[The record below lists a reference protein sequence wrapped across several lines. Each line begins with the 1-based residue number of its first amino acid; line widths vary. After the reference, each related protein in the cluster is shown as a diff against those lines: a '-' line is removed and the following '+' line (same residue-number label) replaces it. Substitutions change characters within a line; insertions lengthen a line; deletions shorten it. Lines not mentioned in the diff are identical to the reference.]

1 MKRLQ
6 EAGIMTKS
14 EEAFQ
19 FASST
24 VGSDVGRVF
33 FLAGGLQTSPLG

>member
-1 MKRLQ
+1 MKRLR
-6 EAGIMTKS
+6 EAGIITKS

-24 VGSDVGRVF
+24 VERDIGRVF
-33 FLAGGLQTSPLG
+33 SLAGGLQTSPLG